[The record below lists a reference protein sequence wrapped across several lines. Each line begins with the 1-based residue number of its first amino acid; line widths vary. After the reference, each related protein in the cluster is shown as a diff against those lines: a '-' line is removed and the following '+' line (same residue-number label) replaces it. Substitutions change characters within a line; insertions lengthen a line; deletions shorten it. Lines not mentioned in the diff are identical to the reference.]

1 MRWRKTGPPFLLFAL
16 ALSAFAWQTPDSFER
31 LSEKA
36 AAAREGDRV
45 DEAVALYR
53 QALTLKPEWHEGL
66 WHLGTLEYDRDH
78 FSAARDVFEKF
89 VAVQPGTGQGW
100 AMLGLCEARLK
111 HYEAAFKA
119 LERGR
124 RLGLGPNPEFNRVV
138 NFQAAL
144 LLNRFGFPDAAAK
157 LLEHIASLVEGNG
170 GAGGKKGLSLAD
182 TPLVDAIGLVA
193 LRYPLMPDEVPPAKA
208 TLIHHAGLAQT
219 LFAVREYAD
228 AEKAF
233 PAFVATYPK
242 EPGVHYMY
250 GCLLLHSDS
259 PKAVDEF
266 KRELELRSGNYDSM
280 LQLAFWYLRNSE
292 SQKGLAYA
300 EKAVVLIPENF
311 AAHLVLGRL
320 LLELEQPARAVTELE
335 KSVKLAADSPDTHF
349 ALGRCYT
356 QLGRA
361 EEARRE
367 LDEFKRLRAL
377 QDKLAQ
383 K

>member
-1 MRWRKTGPPFLLFAL
+1 MSWRRTHFPFLLFVL
-16 ALSAFAWQTPDSFER
+16 AFPASSWQIPDSFER

-36 AAAREGDRV
+36 AAAREGDRI
-45 DEAVALYR
+45 DEAVSLYR
-53 QALTLKPEWHEGL
+53 QALTLKPEWDQGL
-66 WHLGTLEYDRDH
+66 WHLGTLEYDRDR
-78 FSAARDVFEKF
+78 FSSARDAFAKF
-89 VAVQPGTGQGW
+89 VDVQPKVGQGW
-100 AMLGLCEARLK
+100 AMLGLCEVRLK

-124 RLGLGPNPEFNRVV
+124 RLGLGPNPEFNRVA

-144 LLNRFGFPDAAAK
+144 LLNRFGFPDVAAK
-157 LLEHIASLVEGNG
+157 LLEHIASLVEGG
-170 GAGGKKGLSLAD
+170 GGVGGKKGLALAD

-193 LRYPLMPDEVPPAKA
+193 LRYRLMPDEVPPAKA
-208 TLIHHAGLAQT
+208 MLIHHAGLAQT

-259 PKAVDEF
+259 PKAVEEF
-266 KRELELRSGNYDSM
+266 KQELELRPDDYDSLM
-280 LQLAFWYLRNSE
+280 QLAVWYLRNAE

-335 KSVKLAADSPDTHF
+335 KAVKLAPDTPDTHF

-361 EEARRE
+361 DEAQRE
-367 LDEFKRLRAL
+367 HAEFKRLRAL
-377 QDKLAQ
+377 QDKLPS